1 MSILIPVYGFAASVL
16 PVWML
21 LLPRDYLS
29 TFLKIGTIGALAIG
43 IAFVMPTFHMPAITE
58 FIHGGGPIHRRSGY
72 SVPLHYHR
80 LRCAFGLPCHYR
92 HGHDAE
98 DDQQ

>member
-1 MSILIPVYGFAASVL
+1 MSLIIPAYGFLASVL
-16 PVWML
+16 PVWLL

-58 FIHGGGPIHRRSGY
+58 FIHAAARSSAVRLFRSSSLPSPAVRFRASMPLSARARR
-72 SVPLHYHR
+72 R
-80 LRCAFGLPCHYR
+80 R
-92 HGHDAE
+92 
-98 DDQQ
+98 